1 MKVITEVAA
10 SLLLAL
16 ILLRVSG
23 ALFGVIYT
31 WKLRAGKS

>member
-16 ILLRVSG
+16 IVLRVSG
-23 ALFGVIYT
+23 SLFDLIYK
-31 WKLRAGKS
+31 WKLRAGRS

>member
-1 MKVITEVAA
+1 MKSLTEVVA

-16 ILLRVSG
+16 IVLRVSG
-23 ALFGVIYT
+23 SLFNIIYE